1 MKLSLILI
9 TTLIPF
15 VSFLQ
20 KTGELVLSG
29 DADYYGYD
37 KSEFVV
43 YYNEAEI
50 GRFNDEGYFVIQA
63 DQKGPLIIKHPDFE
77 TIVQND
83 LKFSKK
89 VSFKSIFEK
98 VTPETQK
105 KILEE
110 FKSEQLSTCTGTK
123 KEDLMKAGIRK
134 IDSEAYFPGDSVGH
148 NLLVK
153 FISEHL
159 IYPQKAVEIGAQGKV
174 YLSFVVEADGS
185 ITCIEIQK
193 GVEYILDKEAFR
205 FIKTLP
211 KFVPATSN
219 GVAVP
224 IIYLLPLS
232 FRLT

>member
-1 MKLSLILI
+1 MKLQLILI

-20 KTGELVLSG
+20 KTGVLVLSG
-29 DADYYGYD
+29 DADYYGYN

-43 YYNEAEI
+43 YYNDEVL
-50 GRFNDEGYFVIQA
+50 GRFDTNGHFNCPH

-89 VSFKSIFEK
+89 VSFKPIFEK
-98 VTPETQK
+98 ITPQTLK

-123 KEDLMKAGIRK
+123 KEDLMKSGIRK
-134 IDSEAYFPGDSVGH
+134 IDSEAYFPGDSAGH

-159 IYPQKAVEIGAQGKV
+159 IYPQKAVEIGAEGKV
-174 YLSFVVEADGS
+174 FISFVVEADGS
-185 ITCIEIQK
+185 ITCIEVQK